1 MGLISDYYLDAA
13 TLASATKVF
22 LDSGLTVTAPDGYY
36 GADGIYRT
44 VAGGAG
50 VLTAGVVACPD
61 CLPCPVSSVG
71 SLAAT
76 GLYSMIFN
84 ISGLAGAIL
93 IRLTPTD
100 GTPHGILATFG
111 TSFYNAVSSEVDGY
125 HAALTAGRATYLGNS
140 ADACF
145 IDLVPNQPYAGV
157 PEYNFYDGA
166 FYATGLQSNV
176 FVETNDLSWSAGVDP
191 GACLMV
197 VPYTGGADT
206 LTVQVSVP
214 VSCAV
219 TARLEV
225 DCPSSLP
232 TFQSSDIGGVCLDET
247 NNTYYHAPVN
257 GSAGFPGLYDW
268 VFEDANGVTPLPD
281 GVYIADNGLNGS
293 SIEVEDGVVISVILC
308 VGYLLDT
315 YPGAAA
321 GYSVRRLAVATTT
334 LLRVR
339 RDTGGAAGDDD
350 EANVAYDSNNELSLD
365 SPITP
370 DTGSSTTLGEFV
382 GLGTNPDGLASP
394 ADAFVVTW
402 TDQSGNANDATQAT
416 LVDQPQV
423 ITAGVIE
430 VDNGK
435 PALNMTGTTEYL
447 SAPIFYQATTAYINA
462 YYVHTNTTFNGN
474 GYLVGTDQQDL
485 GFIST
490 QFLANAGLYAVRG
503 AFTSI
508 TTPATLNQQYVR
520 VDEITRTSLDIYQN
534 STLGATGVDA
544 DADFTMP
551 TNNLL
556 IGTGVPGNVVGYFRG
571 YMQEVIFYAIDKSGS
586 RTSIETD
593 INTFYSIYP

>member
-61 CLPCPVSSVG
+61 CLPCPVSSNG

-76 GLYSMIFN
+76 GLYSVGATIPVG
-84 ISGLAGAIL
+84 SGAIL
-93 IRLTPTD
+93 VTFNPGT
-100 GTPHGILATFG
+100 TPHGILATFN
-111 TSFYNAVSSEVDGY
+111 SVQYNAVSSPIDGY
-125 HAALTAGRATYLGNS
+125 HAALTAGRATYLGDTAGDCTPTTLDGS
-140 ADACF
+140 
-145 IDLVPNQPYAGV
+145 PYAGV
-157 PEYNFYDGA
+157 PDYNFYDGA
-166 FYATGLQSNV
+166 FYATGLQSTV
-176 FVETNDLSWSAGVDP
+176 FVQTGDISFSTGSPGSCVMVIPKPFTSA
-191 GACLMV
+191 A
-197 VPYTGGADT
+197 T

-219 TARLEV
+219 SASL
-225 DCPSSLP
+225 DISCPSSLP
-232 TFQSSDIGGVCLDET
+232 TFQSSDIGGVCQDET

-281 GVYIADNGLNGS
+281 GVYIADNGLSGS

-321 GYSVRRLAVATTT
+321 GYSVRRLATATTT

-350 EANVAYDSNNELSLD
+350 EANVSYDSNNELSLD

-382 GLGTNPDGLASP
+382 GLGSNPDGLASP

-474 GYLVGTDQQDL
+474 GYLVGTDQQDR
-485 GFIST
+485 GFMST
-490 QFLANAGLYAVRG
+490 QFSTDAGLYAVRG

-556 IGTGVPGNVVGYFRG
+556 IGTGVPGNVVAYFRG